1 MRPARALV
9 GGLIAWALL
18 GAVVAF
24 GLVDVAAWYAA
35 GALLV
40 ALAVVDAVLLWR
52 APTPTARRDLP
63 HVVPVG
69 VETEG
74 WLHLH
79 VAGAS
84 ALRVEAHEGLPGDW
98 PMRGLPRA
106 LHLAPGRETSVAYRF
121 TALDRGSVAIAECQL
136 RLASPLRLWRHK
148 RVVPLAQTLRVYP
161 NFAPLAKFA
170 LFSAEKASR
179 VVGAH
184 IARHRG
190 EGTEFQQLREY
201 RVGDP
206 LRQIDWKASRR
217 AHKLISRE
225 YQHERNQ
232 QVMLMLDTGRR
243 MLAKDDALS
252 HFDHVLNAA
261 LVVAYL
267 ALRQGDAVGLL
278 ASGGAHRWRQPQRGL
293 GAVDTLLHAVYDLQA
308 EPVATDYLAA
318 ATELALRQS
327 RRSLVLLVTNV
338 RDEDIED
345 LLAAIRLLQ
354 RRHLVCVAS
363 LREGALDV
371 GLERPVENLEQ
382 AIGIGALA
390 QYLVERDRAHK
401 ALRSQGVMVL
411 DVTCPQLPA
420 ALVETYLSVKRAGRL

>member
-1 MRPARALV
+1 VRPAHALV
-9 GGLIAWALL
+9 GLLLAWALL
-18 GAVVAF
+18 GVLVVFA
-24 GLVDVAAWYAA
+24 GVDAAAWHFA
-35 GALLV
+35 GI
-40 ALAVVDAVLLWR
+40 ALAGTVLLDALVLWR
-52 APTPTARRDLP
+52 TPTPTARRDLP

-79 VAGAS
+79 AAG
-84 ALRVEAHEGLPGDW
+84 RVGVHVEAHEGLPGDW
-98 PMRGLPRA
+98 PLLGLPRA
-106 LHLAPGRETSVAYRF
+106 LHLAPGRESSVAYRF
-121 TALDRGSVAIAECQL
+121 TALERGGVGITHCHL
-136 RLASPLRLWRHK
+136 RLASPLRLWRQ
-148 RVVPLAQTLRVYP
+148 RRLVPLAQTLRVYP

-206 LRQIDWKASRR
+206 MRQIDWKASRR

-232 QVMLMLDTGRR
+232 QVLLLLDTGRR

-252 HFDHVLNAA
+252 HFDHVLTAA
-261 LVVAYL
+261 LVVSYL

-278 ASGGAHRWRQPQRGL
+278 ASGGAHRWRAPRRGL
-293 GAVDTLLHAVYDLQA
+293 GAVDTLLNAVYDLQA

-318 ATELALRQS
+318 ATELTLRQS

-345 LLAAIRLLQ
+345 LLAAVKLLQ

-363 LREGALDV
+363 LREGALDA
-371 GLERPVENLEQ
+371 GLERPVANLEQ
-382 AIGIGALA
+382 AIGLGALA
-390 QYLVERDRAHK
+390 QYLGERDRAHK
-401 ALRSQGVMVL
+401 ALRSQGVTVL

>member
-1 MRPARALV
+1 MRPAHRLV
-9 GGLIAWALL
+9 GALLAWALL
-18 GAVVAF
+18 GVAVAF
-24 GLVDVAAWYAA
+24 DWAPLGAWLAT
-35 GALLV
+35 GGTIG
-40 ALAVVDAVLLWR
+40 ALAVLDALVLWR
-52 APTPTARRDLP
+52 TPTPTVRREMP

-79 VAGAS
+79 AAGRTGV
-84 ALRVEAHEGLPGDW
+84 RVEAQEGLPGDW
-98 PMRGLPRA
+98 PLLGLPRA
-106 LHLAPGRETSVAYRF
+106 VRLVPGRETSVGYRF
-121 TALDRGSVAIAECQL
+121 TALERGGVPLEACQL
-136 RLASPLRLWRHK
+136 RVASPLRLWRSRR
-148 RVVPLAQTLRVYP
+148 RVSLPQLLRVYP

-232 QVMLMLDTGRR
+232 QVLLMLDTGRR
-243 MLAKDDALS
+243 MLAKDDALA

-261 LVVAYL
+261 LVVGYL

-278 ASGGAHRWRQPQRGL
+278 ASGGAARWMPPKRGL
-293 GAVDTLLHAVYDLQA
+293 GAVDVMLNTVYDLQA

-318 ATELALRQS
+318 ATELTLRQS
-327 RRSLVLLVTNV
+327 RRSLVLMVTNV

-345 LLAAIRLLQ
+345 LLAAVRLLQ

-363 LREGALDV
+363 LREGALDA
-371 GLERPVENLEQ
+371 GLEQPVANLDQ

-390 QYLVERDRAHK
+390 QYLDARDRAHK
-401 ALRSQGVMVL
+401 ALRSQGVTVL
-411 DVTCPQLPA
+411 DVTCPQLP

>member
-1 MRPARALV
+1 MRPAHGLVAAL
-9 GGLIAWALL
+9 LAWALL
-18 GAVVAF
+18 GAFVAF
-24 GLVDVAAWYAA
+24 GVLDREVWTAVGVAI
-35 GALLV
+35 GG
-40 ALAVVDAVLLWR
+40 LAVIDALWLAR
-52 APTPTARRDLP
+52 IPTPRVRRDLP
-63 HVVPVG
+63 RVVPVG
-69 VETEG
+69 VETEA

-79 VAGAS
+79 AEGRGRV
-84 ALRVEAHEGLPGDW
+84 RVEAHEGLPGDW
-98 PMRGLPRA
+98 PLRGLPRA
-106 LHLAPGRETSVAYRF
+106 LRLAPGRESSLAYKF
-121 TALDRGSVAIAECQL
+121 TALDRGGVELAGCQL
-136 RLASPLRLWRHK
+136 RLASPLRLWRQ
-148 RVVPLAQTLRVYP
+148 RRTVALAQTLRVYP

-170 LFSAEKASR
+170 LFSAEQASR

-225 YQHERNQ
+225 YQHEKNQ
-232 QVMLMLDTGRR
+232 QVLLLLDTGRR
-243 MLAKDDALS
+243 MLAKDDALA

-261 LVVAYL
+261 LVVSYL

-278 ASGGAHRWRQPQRGL
+278 ASGGAHRWLAPQRGL
-293 GAVDTLLHAVYDLQA
+293 GAVDRLLNAVYDLQA

-318 ATELALRQS
+318 ATELAVRQS

-345 LLAAIRLLQ
+345 LLAAVKLLQ
-354 RRHLVCVAS
+354 KRHLVCVAS
-363 LREGALDV
+363 LREVALDH
-371 GLERPVENLEQ
+371 GMDRPVDTLEH

-390 QYLVERDRAHK
+390 QYLDARDAAHK
-401 ALRSQGVMVL
+401 ALRSRGVTVL
-411 DVTCPQLPA
+411 DVTCAQLPA